1 MPATNAGPAP
11 QTVVPAA
18 ASVEP
23 PLSSAVLLAG
33 RSTLVLDHLGV
44 HYILRATRNGKLILT
59 K

>member
-11 QTVVPAA
+11 QAVMPTAT
-18 ASVEP
+18 SVET

-33 RSTLVLDHLGV
+33 RSTLVIEHLGA
-44 HYILRATRNGKLILT
+44 HYTLRATRNGKLILT